1 MLLKY
6 SLLLLTLILFGC
18 DNKMPSSA
26 EQLNKEVHTEIG
38 ILNKLISLPA
48 EPLSVKWDI
57 DESKQS
63 GNGSI
68 RALLEFSEKD
78 KQNILDKSSAFDKK
92 SNDRIDAV
100 FFDTWLTVEA
110 KEGIEVKKV
119 NGVYE
124 LVGVMALKPNLFTQ
138 TKLSPYVNGSVTPLA
153 GGFILVSLYSM

>member
-1 MLLKY
+1 MFLKY

-26 EQLNKEVHTEIG
+26 EQFNKEIHIEIG
-38 ILNKLISLPA
+38 ILDKLISLPA

-68 RALLEFSEKD
+68 RALLEFSEQD
-78 KQNILDKSSAFDKK
+78 KKSILDKSSAFENK
-92 SNDRIDAV
+92 SNDRIDSV
-100 FFDTWLTVEA
+100 FFDTWLPAKA
-110 KEGIEVKKV
+110 KEGIQVKKV
-119 NGVYE
+119 KAVYE
-124 LVGVMALKPNLFTQ
+124 LDGVMALKPDLFTQ
-138 TKLSPYVNGSVTPLA
+138 TKLSPYVNGSITPLA